1 MTALL
6 RTAPS
11 SHNTSISPAFEQG
24 AVAFLDALVHRHPQ
38 LELASWTRL
47 PYVSSGGVIK
57 THTYIDMALMA
68 FRVKI

>member
-1 MTALL
+1 M
-6 RTAPS
+6 
-11 SHNTSISPAFEQG
+11 
-24 AVAFLDALVHRHPQ
+24 AFLDALVHRHPQ